1 MQWTK
6 DEFILTDELKRLD
19 VDRVCDM
26 LSKTYWADKTPR
38 EKIIKS
44 LQKSLCFSVFHD
56 KTQVAFARVVTD
68 EALFSWIADV
78 IVDDQYRG
86 RGIGKWMMETITNH
100 EKVKDTK
107 QVLATR
113 NAHGL
118 YEQYGFKKSEL
129 MRKTPDCFK

>member
-6 DEFILTDELKRLD
+6 DEFTLTDELNR
-19 VDRVCDM
+19 VDINEVCDM

-38 EKIIKS
+38 EKITKS
-44 LQKSLCFSVFHD
+44 INNSLCFSVFHENA
-56 KTQVAFARVVTD
+56 QVAFARVVTD
-68 EALFSWIADV
+68 ETLFSWIADV
-78 IVDDQYRG
+78 IVDEQYRG

-100 EKVKDTK
+100 EKIKHTK

-113 NAHGL
+113 DAHGL

-129 MRKTPDCFK
+129 MRKTPDCFE

>member
-6 DEFILTDELKRLD
+6 GEFILTDELGKLD
-19 VDRVCDM
+19 VERVCDM

-44 LQKSLCFSVFHD
+44 LQKSLCFSVFHREL
-56 KTQVAFARVVTD
+56 QVAFARVVTD

-129 MRKTPDCFK
+129 MRKTPDCFE